1 MKTETIQFR
10 SKSDRERDVDLERN
24 YHEIG
29 IPAIAAASQ
38 CCCKQK
44 QAKADTS
51 NAKKTPAD
59 ALPAAD

>member
-1 MKTETIQFR
+1 MKTETIEFR
-10 SKSDRERDVDLERN
+10 SKSARDRDVDLESN

-44 QAKADTS
+44 QADAA
-51 NAKKTPAD
+51 AKKAPAD
-59 ALPAAD
+59 DLPAAR